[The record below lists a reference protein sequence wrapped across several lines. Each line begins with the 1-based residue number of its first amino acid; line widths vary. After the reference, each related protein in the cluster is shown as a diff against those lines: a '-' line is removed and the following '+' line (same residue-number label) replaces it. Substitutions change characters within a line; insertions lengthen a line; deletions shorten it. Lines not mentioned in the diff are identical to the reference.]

1 MNESA
6 IRFLDKVFKDLYKEY
21 SVRRYKKDKI
31 SNIDEYMQKF
41 EKFLKSCT
49 EGRRKDYVIK
59 LLTDNY
65 VIKEENIPYNIDTAQ
80 VISGQRDSLS
90 VWINYLIDDTCSY
103 PMWVKYWVFRSLIK
117 IGTYDEVNNT
127 WQVRSKKT
135 LSPFIDFNAEALAST
150 VSAIMKSVNKEINDE
165 EDINDEEIE
174 KLVQTGSFKKLYTHF
189 LVKVSKQAK
198 KYGNEGIWIKYNQGT
213 DDYIKL
219 SKSLAGYNT
228 GWCTASLEMAKKQ
241 IRGPYNDAEKG
252 GDFYVYYSVDE
263 NGEYKIPRIA
273 IRMSGSD
280 KIGEIRGVASGQN
293 LEEGLEDILENK
305 LKEMSLWTE
314 EVIEK
319 VKANKLI
326 SNIIKK
332 HLGHQILD
340 IDEIKVIY
348 ELTELPSFG
357 YKIDPR
363 LEKIR
368 KQRNAQIDFDK
379 LDEKTQ
385 ILWLGLGN
393 FKVICENKKL
403 IMKAVKQYRDALRY
417 ASEELKNDREF
428 MLKAV
433 KQNGGALKY
442 ASEELRVD
450 REIVLEAVKQDGYA
464 LIYVSKEL
472 RADRE
477 IVLEAVKQ
485 YGGALQFVSEE
496 LRADKEVVLEAVK
509 QNGDALFYA
518 SKELKNDR
526 EIVLAAVK
534 EYGSAL
540 QYASEE
546 LRADR
551 EVVLEAVKKDIY
563 CFQYVSEELKNNRK
577 FILEAV
583 KQNGIAL
590 FHASEELK
598 NDKEIVLAA
607 VKQNR
612 NVIEYLSDDLRNEI
626 LQQIMES
633 EQEHQTKK
641 HL

>member
-65 VIKEENIPYNIDTAQ
+65 VIKEENIPYNIDTDQ

-174 KLVQTGSFKKLYTHF
+174 KLVQSGSFKKLYTHF
-189 LVKVSKQAK
+189 LVKVNKQVR
-198 KYGNEGIWIKYNQGT
+198 KYGNEGSWIKYNQGT

-219 SKSLAGYNT
+219 SKSLEGYNT
-228 GWCTASLEMAKKQ
+228 GWCTANEEMAKRQ
-241 IRGPYNDAEKG
+241 ICGPYIDSKNG

-263 NGEYKIPRIA
+263 KGEHKIPRIA

-280 KIGEIRGVASGQN
+280 KIGEIRGTETGQN
-293 LEEGLEDILENK
+293 LEEGLEDILETK
-305 LKEMSLWTE
+305 LKEMSLLTSD
-314 EVIEK
+314 VIEK
-319 VKANKLI
+319 VNANKFI

-348 ELTELPSFG
+348 ELTELPGFG

-368 KQRNAQIDFDK
+368 KQRNAQIDFDR
-379 LDEKTQ
+379 LDEQNQ
-385 ILWLGLGN
+385 ISWLRLGK
-393 FKVICENKKL
+393 FKIICDNKRV
-403 IMKAVKQYRDALRY
+403 IMKAV
-417 ASEELKNDREF
+417 N
-428 MLKAV
+428 
-433 KQNGGALKY
+433 QNSSVLKY
-442 ASEELRVD
+442 
-450 REIVLEAVKQDGYA
+450 
-464 LIYVSKEL
+464 
-472 RADRE
+472 
-477 IVLEAVKQ
+477 
-485 YGGALQFVSEE
+485 
-496 LRADKEVVLEAVK
+496 
-509 QNGDALFYA
+509 
-518 SKELKNDR
+518 
-526 EIVLAAVK
+526 
-534 EYGSAL
+534 
-540 QYASEE
+540 
-546 LRADR
+546 
-551 EVVLEAVKKDIY
+551 
-563 CFQYVSEELKNNRK
+563 
-577 FILEAV
+577 
-583 KQNGIAL
+583 
-590 FHASEELK
+590 ASEELK

-607 VKQNR
+607 VKQACLTLEYASEELRGDREIVLEAVKQYGFALEYASEELKNDREFMLEALKQYGFALKYASEELKGDREIVLEAVKQNGLVLEYVSQELKSDREIVLEAVKQDGIALAYASEELQNDREIVSEAVKQDNR
-612 NVIEYLSDDLRNEI
+612 ALRYASEKIRKDKIFLLGLKLYELANFIKVKFTYVSDKFINGCEKFVLKRENIDELE
-626 LQQIMES
+626 
-633 EQEHQTKK
+633 EQNGRHI
-641 HL
+641 

>member
-21 SVRRYKKDKI
+21 SVKRYKKDKF
-31 SNIDEYMQKF
+31 SNIDEYMQK
-41 EKFLKSCT
+41 LKRVT
-49 EGRRKDYVIK
+49 EGRHKDYVIK
-59 LLTDNY
+59 LLTSYY
-65 VIKEENIPYNIDTAQ
+65 VIKEENIPYNIDKAQ
-80 VISGQRDSLS
+80 VISSHKNSLS

-150 VSAIMKSVNKEINDE
+150 VSTVMKYVNKAKLNNE
-165 EDINDEEIE
+165 EDINDEELE

-189 LVKVSKQAK
+189 LVKVNEEVK
-198 KYGNEGIWIKYNQGT
+198 KYGKEGSWIKYNQGT

-219 SKSLAGYNT
+219 SKSLEGYNT
-228 GWCTASLEMAKKQ
+228 GWCTARLEMSKKQ
-241 IRGPYNDAEKG
+241 ICGPYSDAPKG

-263 NGEYKIPRIA
+263 KGEHKIPRIA

-280 KIGEIRGVASGQN
+280 KIGEIRGVATGQN
-293 LEEGLEDILENK
+293 LEEGLEDILETK

-314 EVIEK
+314 DVIEK
-319 VKANKLI
+319 VNANKLI

-340 IDEIKVIY
+340 IDDIKVIY

-357 YKIDPR
+357 YEIDPR

-385 ILWLGLGN
+385 LLWLVLGK
-393 FKVICENKKL
+393 FKVVCNSKK
-403 IMKAVKQYRDALRY
+403 IIIEAVKHYYRNLDY
-417 ASEELKNDREF
+417 ASEELKNDRE
-428 MLKAV
+428 V
-433 KQNGGALKY
+433 
-442 ASEELRVD
+442 
-450 REIVLEAVKQDGYA
+450 VLEAVKQNGEALEYA
-464 LIYVSKEL
+464 SELLRADKEIVLLAVKQNGSVLRNASKEL

-477 IVLEAVKQ
+477 IVLLAVKE

-496 LRADKEVVLEAVK
+496 LRADREVVLEAVK
-509 QNGDALFYA
+509 KNGDALFYA

-526 EIVLAAVK
+526 EIVLEAVK